1 MEFLEAYS
9 GGLRSPLLQF
19 EKAGHPVVFRLFP
32 TIHIGEPAYYASV
45 LAHLADCDRVLYEFT
60 ETFDLGPRDHD
71 GYRTLARRLGL
82 TSQLDAVD
90 YECVPATWVLAD
102 MTRGHLEQ
110 AIAVLPAW
118 WERVQFTARGQAVL
132 ARLTAFLPAP
142 TRQELAAVCDMSQ
155 TLHEDLIALTPL
167 ETLILDDRNRV
178 LFNAIKRFHSVPLA
192 DAATPFI
199 VGVFYGA
206 AHMPAVSY
214 FLTRHLGYFC
224 RTGQWIE
231 PDVFQW

>member
-19 EKAGHPVVFRLFP
+19 EKAGHPVIFRLFP
-32 TIHIGEPAYYASV
+32 TIHIGDPAYYAAV

-60 ETFDLGPRDHD
+60 ETFELGPRDHD
-71 GYRTLARRLGL
+71 GHRTVARRLGL
-82 TSQLDAVD
+82 VSQLDAVD

-110 AIAVLPAW
+110 AIAALPSSWDRA
-118 WERVQFTARGQAVL
+118 QFTARGQAVL
-132 ARLTAFLPAP
+132 SRLIALLSLP
-142 TRQELAAVCDMSQ
+142 TRQEIAAVCDMSQ
-155 TLHEDLIALTPL
+155 TLYEDLLALTPL
-167 ETLILDDRNRV
+167 EVLIMDDRNRV
-178 LFNAIKRFHSVPLA
+178 LFNAIKRFHNAPLA
-192 DAATPFI
+192 DTGTPFI

-206 AHMPAVSY
+206 AHMPAVASY
-214 FLTRHLGYFC
+214 LTAHLGYFC
-224 RTGQWIE
+224 RTAEWIE

>member
-1 MEFLEAYS
+1 MEFLEMYS

-19 EKAGHPVVFRLFP
+19 EKHGHPVVYRLFP
-32 TIHIGEPAYYASV
+32 TIHIGEPAYYSAV

-60 ETFDLGPRDHD
+60 ATFDLGPRDHD

-82 TSQLDAVD
+82 VSQLDAVD

-110 AIAVLPAW
+110 AVAALPSW
-118 WERVQFTARGQAVL
+118 WDRAQFTVRGQAVI
-132 ARLTAFLPAP
+132 ARLNAFLPLP
-142 TRQELAAVCDMSQ
+142 TRQDLAEVCDMSQ
-155 TLHEDLIALTPL
+155 TLHEDLIAETPL

-178 LFNAIKRFHSVPLA
+178 LFSAMKRFHTTTLA
-192 DAATPFI
+192 DAENPFV
-199 VGVFYGA
+199 VGIFYGA
-206 AHMPAVSY
+206 AHMPAAAHY
-214 FLTRHLGYFC
+214 LTEHLGYFC
-224 RTGQWIE
+224 RTAQWIE